1 MPKLVQTII
10 DANNN
15 VPQKSG
21 VVNTDFMQNEK
32 NYAESGKNVQKL
44 IPEKVN
50 EQKIQ
55 PDISEDERAKIL
67 SEKDIYIVSEP
78 GTGHFDSLKGGAMK
92 AKLSALRKNI
102 KEIMVERG
110 FFKKYPNAD
119 LQIEAEYTRGSLNES
134 TNKNNLA
141 NRGEWIDLLNRF
153 EDVFR
158 TAQVVDATRKY
169 AGTSKENPELEA
181 AYTLLGAFRNAEGD
195 TIPCQFTVK
204 AYRKSAKGNAKLYI
218 GIALTKIS
226 DERIVAPP
234 PETSPTANAPL
245 SSDTLSLAQFI
256 QLVNPADANFL
267 KHIPDSLLTEAQQET
282 ARAAIRKSLQKT
294 DFGFIKCM
302 L

>member
-1 MPKLVQTII
+1 
-10 DANNN
+10 
-15 VPQKSG
+15 
-21 VVNTDFMQNEK
+21 
-32 NYAESGKNVQKL
+32 
-44 IPEKVN
+44 
-50 EQKIQ
+50 
-55 PDISEDERAKIL
+55 
-67 SEKDIYIVSEP
+67 
-78 GTGHFDSLKGGAMK
+78 MK

-134 TNKNNLA
+134 TNKINLA
-141 NRGEWIDLLNRF
+141 NRGEWIELLNRF

-169 AGTSKENPELEA
+169 AGTARNDPRLSA
-181 AYTLLGAFRNAEGD
+181 GYTLLSAFRNNSGEVV
-195 TIPCQFTVK
+195 PCQFTVK
-204 AYRKSAKGNAKLYI
+204 AYKKSAKESAKLYM

-226 DERIVAPP
+226 DERIAARRSGAIDPM
-234 PETSPTANAPL
+234 THAPL
-245 SSDTLSLAQFI
+245 SSDTLSLTQFV
-256 QLVNPADANFL
+256 QLVNPSDDNFL